1 MHQTIHQ
8 HRIAASAIS
17 LGFMTVFLSLV
28 QPIPPASAQ
37 QLIRPIN
44 QDTGGTGTQ
53 GQRIENGAGSHQYST
68 KPAEKMD
75 SQTSTHKSHRLIR
88 KPQNLP
94 LASVEPSLSD
104 SSSVNSVPSSPL
116 SLQRDGTTAQPEE
129 PSVSHRGIGAAVPL
143 APISVTPSAAPPSG
157 FTATGTAPTSTI
169 PLAAA
174 GVGNSASSGGGR
186 AGGRTMQRL
195 SAEMSGVAQ
204 LVSPPSAPALSDGP
218 VTGGPAIG
226 INSIN
231 LSFTAQQGGASPAAQ
246 TLTIN
251 NIGHGTLNWTASGSA
266 AWLSLSP
273 TSGTGAGMVTANVLA
288 GALAP
293 GSYSETIILSASGA
307 TPITIPVSF
316 TVTAAPVPPTISA
329 SPTSLAFTAIQGGS
343 NPAAQTLSISN
354 TGDGTSNWSV
364 SHDATWLA
372 HTPGTGTGTGTVTI
386 SVLTGSL
393 TVGAHSGRV
402 TVWPR
407 GSTAT
412 PVTIPISF
420 TVTAAPVPPTIGASP
435 TSLAFTAIQ
444 GGSNPAAQTLS
455 IRNTGG
461 GTLTWNASETTGWLT
476 LTAGSGSGNGTMTL
490 QATTGALAVGN
501 HTGTVTLSGG
511 TGVTPVAIPVSFTV
525 TTAPVPPTI
534 GASPTSLSYTV
545 EQGTGN
551 PAAQT
556 LSITNRGGGTLTWS
570 VTGNSSWISPSPASG
585 IGSGGTTISVTTGFL
600 AAGTYNGTI
609 TLSATG
615 VSSVTV
621 PVTFTVTPRGGTAT
635 TTVNLSPSS
644 LSYTATQGAA
654 NPINQDISLT
664 NTGGILNWAVSD
676 DASWLTVNPASG
688 SGSRTLST
696 SVNTAG
702 LTAGT
707 YHGTLTVSAAGISPK
722 AVAVTLTVNASA
734 TSSVTL
740 TWNANTESDLSG
752 YKIYRAT
759 TSGGY
764 GAPIATLQG
773 NIPTFIA
780 SGLQLGTTYYFV
792 VTAYDSA
799 GNESS
804 LSNEVNKSIY

>member
-17 LGFMTVFLSLV
+17 LGFMTLFLSLV

-307 TPITIPVSF
+307 TPITIPV
-316 TVTAAPVPPTISA
+316 
-329 SPTSLAFTAIQGGS
+329 
-343 NPAAQTLSISN
+343 
-354 TGDGTSNWSV
+354 
-364 SHDATWLA
+364 
-372 HTPGTGTGTGTVTI
+372 
-386 SVLTGSL
+386 
-393 TVGAHSGRV
+393 
-402 TVWPR
+402 
-407 GSTAT
+407 
-412 PVTIPISF
+412 SF